1 MKLLFDFLRY
11 VTKGHRRRIAG
22 IILLSAVEVLCSLV
36 FVYISKVIIDIATDQ
51 REGTWQWYALW
62 LILLI
67 IGQIAFRT
75 MAIWLVN
82 ITEIHLANG
91 IRYRIFSHLLYMR
104 WTNLRELHSGD
115 IITRIINDTEDVTY
129 ILVSA
134 LPIAVA
140 SGIQLLGALIMLF
153 ILDPMLALILGLG
166 TPLVILFSKLYY
178 RKMRR
183 YTMEMKQNESQI
195 TIQMEET
202 LQNQLVVRTFE
213 KQTHFLGQLGQL
225 QHQLQN
231 RVKERTTVS
240 LYANTMMQI
249 AFQGGYVAAFLWSVV
264 SLANKTI
271 TFGTVAAYLQLVV
284 RIQRPISDLI
294 RLLPT
299 VIAARTSVERL
310 RELTAFE
317 TELVRNKVFLKKNVS
332 LHVKNITFA
341 YEESTPNV
349 LSDFSFEAKPGEMIA
364 IVGETGAGKTTLI
377 RLLLA
382 LIKPS
387 KGSIELSDGEQT
399 VEVMERTRSNFV
411 YVPQGGSLFSGT
423 IRDNLLIGKPDAKDT
438 DLERVLRIAS
448 ASFVFDLPNGL
459 DTQLSEKGG
468 GLSEGQA
475 QRISIARS
483 LLRPGKILLLD
494 EATSALDTETEKMFL
509 HNLKKEMGDRIV
521 LFVTHHPEVMKFC
534 DKSVR
539 I

>member
-1 MKLLFDFLRY
+1 MKLLLDFIRY

-62 LILLI
+62 LVLLI

-82 ITEIHLANG
+82 ITEIQLTNG
-91 IRYRIFSHLLYMR
+91 IRYQIFSHLLYMR
-104 WTNLRELHSGD
+104 WINLRELHSGD

-129 ILVSA
+129 ILVGT

-153 ILDPMLALILGLG
+153 ILDPILALILGLG

-178 RKMRR
+178 KKMRR

-240 LYANTMMQI
+240 LYASTMMQI

-284 RIQRPISDLI
+284 RIQRPISDLMK
-294 RLLPT
+294 LLPT

-332 LHVKNITFA
+332 LRVKNISFS
-341 YEESTPNV
+341 YEENTPNV

-387 KGSIELSDGEQT
+387 KGRIELSDGEQT

-411 YVPQGGSLFSGT
+411 YVPQGGSLFSGS
-423 IRDNLLIGKPDAKDT
+423 IRDNLLIGKPDAKDA

-534 DKSVR
+534 DQSVR

>member
-1 MKLLFDFLRY
+1 MKLLLDFLRY

-22 IILLSAVEVLCSLV
+22 IILLSAIEVICSLI
-36 FVYISKVIIDIATDQ
+36 FVYISKVIIDIATGQ
-51 REGTWQWYALW
+51 REGTWQWYALS
-62 LILLI
+62 LVLLI

-75 MAIWLVN
+75 VAIWLVN

-104 WTNLRELHSGD
+104 WINLRELHSGD

-129 ILVSA
+129 ILVGA

-178 RKMRR
+178 KKMRR

-240 LYANTMMQI
+240 LYASTMMQI

-284 RIQRPISDLI
+284 RIQRPISDLMK
-294 RLLPT
+294 LLPT

-332 LHVKNITFA
+332 LRVKNISFS
-341 YEESTPNV
+341 YEENTPNV
-349 LSDFSFEAKPGEMIA
+349 LSNFSFEAKPGEMIA

-387 KGSIELSDGEQT
+387 KGRIELSDGEQT

-411 YVPQGGSLFSGT
+411 YVPQGGSLFSGS

-534 DKSVR
+534 DQSVR